1 MSKIIQK
8 KFAHLHHHSDQH
20 PARSV
25 EGLGE
30 VEEARTQRRVNDEEH
45 RAQGGG
51 GAARV
56 LVIQGV
62 INTAQYTGCLYR
74 YLAPAQQL
82 HIVLVSSLPLLQ
94 VTISRPPLL
103 VLIVTGV
110 VRSSSSLHLT
120 TGQLSQMGQEI
131 TTEGHTSVPL
141 HWSRGRVCS
150 DPGWTLVA
158 YDWQSPELRYI
169 TIRCGARDSNVTVLT
184 VCTILCS
191 VHCDV
196 LCCKFQTPLCCVMFC
211 MSAIIFRFGLDI

>member
-62 INTAQYTGCLYR
+62 CKLLHNTQGVYTATWPLPSSCTSSWSPLSPSSRSPSAALLSLSSLSPGWSAAAAASIAL
-74 YLAPAQQL
+74 
-82 HIVLVSSLPLLQ
+82 LVSYHRWVRRSPQ
-94 VTISRPPLL
+94 RVTHQCHFTGAGAESA
-103 VLIVTGV
+103 VTRAG
-110 VRSSSSLHLT
+110 L
-120 TGQLSQMGQEI
+120 
-131 TTEGHTSVPL
+131 
-141 HWSRGRVCS
+141 WSRMIANLRSCVTSRS
-150 DPGWTLVA
+150 DAGLVT
-158 YDWQSPELRYI
+158 Q
-169 TIRCGARDSNVTVLT
+169 
-184 VCTILCS
+184 
-191 VHCDV
+191 
-196 LCCKFQTPLCCVMFC
+196 
-211 MSAIIFRFGLDI
+211 MSLS

>member
-8 KFAHLHHHSDQH
+8 TFQHLHHDSDQH

-45 RAQGGG
+45 RAQGRG

-56 LVIQGV
+56 LALQGV
-62 INTAQYTGCLYR
+62 CNAAQYTKCFHR

-82 HIVLVSSLPLLQ
+82 HFVLVSSLPLLQ

-110 VRSSSSLHLT
+110 VRSSSSLHHS

-150 DPGWTLVA
+150 EPGWTLVA
-158 YDWQSPELRYI
+158 
-169 TIRCGARDSNVTVLT
+169 
-184 VCTILCS
+184 
-191 VHCDV
+191 
-196 LCCKFQTPLCCVMFC
+196 
-211 MSAIIFRFGLDI
+211 